1 MSSVETTSTKRRVQQ
16 ASTSGAR
23 LWRVFYTR
31 ARSEKKCETRLEE
44 RRINVLLPKR
54 AVKRQWSDRVKRV
67 VEPLFRNYIFAK
79 VNEKERLRVLRTR
92 GIVRCVTFRGEP
104 ARLRE
109 EEAEQLRRS
118 QQAPDR
124 LEAVDL
130 RPEIG
135 TPVVVT
141 DGPLQGLTGRV
152 LEHRG
157 RAHVFIRVESVQQ
170 SVKVEIAAGNL
181 EERPDASTA
190 ETRNR

>member
-1 MSSVETTSTKRRVQQ
+1 MDGSTISSVRTDRS
-16 ASTSGAR
+16 STSDHPQR
-23 LWRVFYTR
+23 VWRVFYTR
-31 ARSEKKCETRLEE
+31 ARAEKKCEERLDD

-54 AVKRQWSDRVKRV
+54 AVQRQWSDRTQRV

-109 EEAEQLRRS
+109 EEAEQLQRT
-118 QQAPDR
+118 QQAPGR